1 MKRLFCIS
9 TYPGIVVFALAGVF
23 VVIFAFTSYNLL
35 HFGMANL
42 HFLQKHGLTAIAE
55 GGLLQLL
62 EILLY
67 GAIALLAF
75 IGFKLCESELVIR
88 YRRWQDR

>member
-1 MKRLFCIS
+1 MKRFLRIS
-9 TYPGIVVFALAGVF
+9 AYPGIVVFALAGVF

-35 HFGMANL
+35 QYGMANL
-42 HFLQKHGLTAIAE
+42 HFLQEHGLTAIAE
-55 GGLLQLL
+55 GGLVQLVW
-62 EILLY
+62 LLFY
-67 GAIALLAF
+67 GTIALACF